1 MKNRL
6 YVVIPCYNEQDAL
19 PKTAQVLKE
28 KICDLIELDKISK
41 SSKICFVNDG
51 SSDQTWD
58 IICGLSRDNSLFTG
72 INLSANRGHQN
83 ALLAGLIRSKD
94 KADMVISMDAD
105 LQDDVD
111 AIDEMIDKYLNGCDI
126 VYGVRESRKTDSSL
140 KRMSAEFFYKVM
152 NKLGAKT
159 IFNHAD
165 FRLMSKRAIEA
176 LSQFKEVNLFLRG
189 MVPMIGFRS
198 DYVYYSRKK
207 RELGESKYPLSKMLS
222 LAFDGITSF
231 SIKPIRIIS
240 LVGILS
246 LVLSFIMLIYT
257 FCRFIT
263 GNVVWGWASTIISI
277 WTIGGLVLLSIG
289 IVGEYVGKIYME
301 TKRRPRFIIQ
311 DDLDEDDDIE

>member
-1 MKNRL
+1 MKNKL

-19 PKTAQVLKE
+19 PQTAKVLKK
-28 KICDLIELDKISK
+28 KICDLIGLDKISK
-41 SSKICFVNDG
+41 NSKICFVNDG
-51 SSDQTWD
+51 SSDETWE
-58 IICGLSRDNSLFTG
+58 IILRLSREDPLFTG
-72 INLSANRGHQN
+72 LNLSANRGHQN

-111 AIDEMIDKYLNGCDI
+111 AIDEMIDKYLSGCDI
-126 VYGVRESRKTDSSL
+126 VYGIRKSRKSDSHL
-140 KRMSAEFFYKVM
+140 KRLSAEFFYRFM

-176 LSQFKEVNLFLRG
+176 LGQFKEVNLFLRG
-189 MVPMIGFRS
+189 IVPMIGFKS

-207 RELGESKYPLSKMLS
+207 RELGESKYPISKMLS
-222 LAFDGITSF
+222 LAFDGMTSF
-231 SIKPIRIIS
+231 SIRPIRIIS

-246 LVLSFIMLIYT
+246 LALSFFMLIYT
-257 FCRFIT
+257 LCMFIA
-263 GNVVWGWASTIISI
+263 GNVVWGWASTVISI

-311 DDLDEDDDIE
+311 DDLDENYKE